1 MSDKGE
7 HELKAGHAP
16 AVKAGGKRIVSK
28 SRPQEP
34 DADAYDEK
42 YLEQLPETPS
52 LMIGQSNVGAVATV
66 ENFQTD
72 SIKEVRRTQPH
83 NKPLPQHD
91 KHVHAPS
98 NRPMHI
104 NQPRK

>member
-1 MSDKGE
+1 MSDKDDR
-7 HELKAGHAP
+7 ELKAGHAP

-28 SRPQEP
+28 GRPQEQ

-52 LMIGQSNVGAVATV
+52 LMIGQSSVGAVTTV
-66 ENFQTD
+66 DSYPAD
-72 SIKEVRRTQPH
+72 SIKEVKRTQAH

-91 KHVHAPS
+91 KHLPVKKPVQ
-98 NRPMHI
+98 I